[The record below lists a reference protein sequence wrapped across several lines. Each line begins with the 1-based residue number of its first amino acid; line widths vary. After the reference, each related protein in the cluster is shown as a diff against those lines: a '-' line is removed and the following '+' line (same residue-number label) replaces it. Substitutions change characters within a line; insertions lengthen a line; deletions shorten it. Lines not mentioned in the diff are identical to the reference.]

1 MSTPTELGAPSREG
15 RAWAV
20 LLASA
25 MFVMGPHEAR
35 SQEQVTGTL
44 LEIWT
49 DPLPGT
55 SAQPR
60 VDYLI
65 VDDRGLSWVL
75 EVNPGQLPAQGELRS
90 WIGREVTA
98 SGVRLTDPRAGPAT
112 DDGLFD
118 VESIVMTG
126 GGPLR
131 THGED
136 VTGVKR
142 YVTIMCRFA
151 ESEDESGT
159 RDLSTYQFWMGE
171 AEPGMG
177 HYWDVVSDGQV
188 DFDGTEVVGWYELP
202 APVTSY
208 FSDGDGERDNPQ
220 WQNLAAGCTS
230 LADADVDFNGVD
242 GINLQFNLRFGS
254 SWGGTSS
261 LLLDG
266 QQRLLGTT
274 WMAAWSGQSVY
285 GHEIGHSFGLPH
297 SSGPYG
303 ETYDSEWDVMSD
315 SYVRYD
321 ETLSTWIGQ
330 QTIGYHKD
338 ILGWIGPER
347 KVEVQG
353 LGTTHSIFLNYWGRS
368 SGLGYSL
375 LQIPLEGAEYLTA
388 EARLQEGYD
397 SGVPHQGVVL
407 HRIDETR
414 SRPAN
419 VVDADGNGHPNDQG
433 SVWQTGESFNDG
445 DLGITIE
452 VGESTA
458 DGLQLEVR
466 FGWQLDLTIEGN
478 GRVQS
483 TPAGVDCT
491 ESCKPLFT
499 APTAFTLSAVETT
512 EFAFSGWAGS
522 CAGTGECAIDLS
534 ANAAVTAFFLEL
546 ISLTADADRPAGLVG
561 AGYEDVLS
569 ATGGTGSY
577 GWSLTGGALPSG
589 VRLSG
594 SEGTVSGI
602 PEESG
607 DFQYTVSV
615 SSGPLTA
622 DATYTMSV
630 SRPTLVRDDVL
641 DQLLGT
647 GSALSEEEL
656 RYLDLIGN
664 DNGRLDVGDVLIFLT
679 LVGQ

>member
-266 QQRLLGTT
+266 QQRLLGT
-274 WMAAWSGQSVY
+274 Q
-285 GHEIGHSFGLPH
+285 
-297 SSGPYG
+297 
-303 ETYDSEWDVMSD
+303 EW
-315 SYVRYD
+315 
-321 ETLSTWIGQ
+321 
-330 QTIGYHKD
+330 
-338 ILGWIGPER
+338 
-347 KVEVQG
+347 
-353 LGTTHSIFLNYWGRS
+353 
-368 SGLGYSL
+368 
-375 LQIPLEGAEYLTA
+375 
-388 EARLQEGYD
+388 
-397 SGVPHQGVVL
+397 
-407 HRIDETR
+407 
-414 SRPAN
+414 
-419 VVDADGNGHPNDQG
+419 
-433 SVWQTGESFNDG
+433 
-445 DLGITIE
+445 
-452 VGESTA
+452 
-458 DGLQLEVR
+458 
-466 FGWQLDLTIEGN
+466 
-478 GRVQS
+478 
-483 TPAGVDCT
+483 
-491 ESCKPLFT
+491 
-499 APTAFTLSAVETT
+499 AV
-512 EFAFSGWAGS
+512 
-522 CAGTGECAIDLS
+522 
-534 ANAAVTAFFLEL
+534 
-546 ISLTADADRPAGLVG
+546 
-561 AGYEDVLS
+561 
-569 ATGGTGSY
+569 
-577 GWSLTGGALPSG
+577 
-589 VRLSG
+589 
-594 SEGTVSGI
+594 
-602 PEESG
+602 
-607 DFQYTVSV
+607 
-615 SSGPLTA
+615 
-622 DATYTMSV
+622 
-630 SRPTLVRDDVL
+630 
-641 DQLLGT
+641 
-647 GSALSEEEL
+647 
-656 RYLDLIGN
+656 
-664 DNGRLDVGDVLIFLT
+664 
-679 LVGQ
+679 